1 MSQATALGHARSLLF
16 VPCNRPERFA
26 KAAASGA
33 DAIVLDLEDSVPA
46 EHKAATRE
54 HLRAQWQALR
64 GTGVPLVVRVNSQGT
79 EYWASDLETIAK
91 LSGLAA
97 VMVPKAESVEALK
110 QVLSRTDGGH
120 VLPLIETAA
129 GLEAVNSLASAPSV
143 LRLVVGHIDF
153 MADTGINCDEHET
166 ELAPLR
172 FAIAVATRRSELASA
187 IDGVTVQTDDQQR
200 LRVDTLRA
208 MRFGF
213 GGKLCIHPKQVAWV
227 HAALAPS
234 DADLKWAQRV
244 VEADAASG
252 GAAVR
257 LDGTM
262 VDAPV
267 VLRARRTLARA
278 ARTRGESS

>member
-1 MSQATALGHARSLLF
+1 MPDLPGSRAAPVAADDTPAVA
-16 VPCNRPERFA
+16 RFA
-26 KAAASGA
+26 KAVASRA
-33 DAIVLDLEDSVPA
+33 DAVVLDLEDSVQVD
-46 EHKAATRE
+46 ERAAARE
-54 HLRAQWQALR
+54 HLRAHWQELR
-64 GTGVPLVVRVNSQGT
+64 GTGVPLVVRINSLGT
-79 EYWASDLETIAK
+79 EYWRSDLETIAK
-91 LSGLAA
+91 LPGLAA
-97 VMVPKAESVEALK
+97 VMVPKAESVEALM

-143 LRLVVGHIDF
+143 PRLVVGHIDF

-166 ELAPLR
+166 ELTPLR
-172 FAIAVATRRSELASA
+172 FAIAMATRRSGLASA
-187 IDGVTVQTDDQQR
+187 IDGVTVQTDDEQR

-227 HAALAPS
+227 HAAFAPS
-234 DADLKWAQRV
+234 DVDLKWALRV

-262 VDAPV
+262 VDVPV

-278 ARTRGESS
+278 ARIQGESS